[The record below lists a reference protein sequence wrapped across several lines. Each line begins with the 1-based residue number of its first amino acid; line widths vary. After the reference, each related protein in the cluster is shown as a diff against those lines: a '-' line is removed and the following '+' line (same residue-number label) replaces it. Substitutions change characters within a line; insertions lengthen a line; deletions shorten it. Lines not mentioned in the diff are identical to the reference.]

1 MMAGAGGVEPP
12 NDDTKNRCLTTWLRP
27 KKKRILFKNSYFSKL
42 ASSFVRIDEETEAY
56 SKLIYHK
63 SIPLRVISINFKL
76 VNYYNYLKMALLTK
90 NRQTAFS
97 KFFKINFL

>member
-1 MMAGAGGVEPP
+1 
-12 NDDTKNRCLTTWLRP
+12 
-27 KKKRILFKNSYFSKL
+27 
-42 ASSFVRIDEETEAY
+42 
-56 SKLIYHK
+56 LIYHK